1 MTYVRCLC
9 LRFLEASVG
18 RVGAWESGKQPGGVA
33 GGGGAGAA
41 HELKIHKD
49 RYAFRFPFWIQLA
62 PLVFP
67 PLSLTSL
74 ICESK

>member
-1 MTYVRCLC
+1 MSLSAFFGGER
-9 LRFLEASVG
+9 G

-49 RYAFRFPFWIQLA
+49 RYAFRLR
-62 PLVFP
+62 
-67 PLSLTSL
+67 SGSN
-74 ICESK
+74 